1 MFKLVGFPTSLYGLL
16 RQFSETE
23 GTTNRSVIK
32 LAVDRHLPSVLAHCA
47 EAGLAPSEG
56 ERKLVRTAVD
66 PAVKAHLDEKAE
78 ESGVDAT
85 TLLLACLRHELG
97 LRLVDSERKS
107 LLARLKRRLTKR

>member
-1 MFKLVGFPTSLYGLL
+1 MFKLVGFPAWLYALL
-16 RQFSETE
+16 REFSETE

-32 LAVDRHLPSVLAHCA
+32 IAVDRHLPSVLAHCA

-66 PAVKAHLDEKAE
+66 PAVKTYLDEKAE

-107 LLARLKRRLTKR
+107 LLARLKRRLAKR